1 MSRLSNQKQDAL
13 REQLREQLLSLP
25 VPAFEHLMA
34 RLLRLCGYAE
44 VQVLAGS
51 QGGADLSAVTSSGMS
66 QTLTLVQAKQ
76 YRSPVSRRF
85 VDELR
90 GAMLRTGAQQGVLLT
105 TSTFFGP
112 AYRAV
117 WQGCPLPVRMVDG
130 AEMIDLLHAHALGV
144 TTSASGRA
152 ELDREF
158 FAQLQRTHGSDPR
171 PPQRPHA
178 APQPSQPH
186 NFCPCC
192 RTRLEI
198 HLLPARSRRS

>member
-1 MSRLSNQKQDAL
+1 MSCSDPAQDSV
-13 REQLREQLLSLP
+13 REQLREQLLALP

-34 RLLRLCGYAE
+34 RLLGLCGYAE

-51 QGGADLSAVTSSGMS
+51 QGGADLSAATSGGLSRS
-66 QTLTLVQAKQ
+66 VTLVQAKQ

-117 WQGCPLPVRMVDG
+117 RKGCPLPVRLVDG
-130 AEMIDLLHAHALGV
+130 AEMIGLLCAHGLGV
-144 TTSASGRA
+144 RLSAQGRA
-152 ELDREF
+152 RIDCEF
-158 FAQLQRTHGSDPR
+158 FTQLRRTHGSGPR
-171 PPQRPHA
+171 PQQRPHA
-178 APQPSQPH
+178 ASQPPQPH
-186 NFCPCC
+186 NICPCC
-192 RTRLEI
+192 RTRLTI
-198 HLLPARSRRS
+198 HLLPAPSRRS